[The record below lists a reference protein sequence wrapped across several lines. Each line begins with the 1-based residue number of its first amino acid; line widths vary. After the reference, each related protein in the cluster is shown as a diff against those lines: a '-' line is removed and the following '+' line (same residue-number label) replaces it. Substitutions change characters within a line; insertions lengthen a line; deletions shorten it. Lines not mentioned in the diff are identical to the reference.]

1 MKLCNFP
8 FSYSCRIN
16 FLCFN
21 ISPIPFSLFFSLLF
35 PPLTSPF
42 LPTSFF
48 LSVFAFLSTPNFL
61 SVPIS
66 YYIFSDLYSP
76 FFFFLSLLSF
86 LIPRASLPISSF
98 IPPFLPSLKL
108 FRPHLLLN
116 KCIQIKEQSPLCR
129 CTNTRG
135 WGTLIVICGPFIGV
149 VSHYTIFFSNG
160 GRICVPNVPKVI
172 ILVMLLFLLIL
183 LLPDKVPL
191 VCFPVSSS
199 TLPPPSPIHT

>member
-35 PPLTSPF
+35 PSLTSPF

-76 FFFFLSLLSF
+76 FFFFCLFFRSLFLALPFLFPPSFLPSSLLSNCSVLTCSWTNAF
-86 LIPRASLPISSF
+86 RSKNSLP
-98 IPPFLPSLKL
+98 
-108 FRPHLLLN
+108 
-116 KCIQIKEQSPLCR
+116 C
-129 CTNTRG
+129 
-135 WGTLIVICGPFIGV
+135 VGV
-149 VSHYTIFFSNG
+149 
-160 GRICVPNVPKVI
+160 
-172 ILVMLLFLLIL
+172 
-183 LLPDKVPL
+183 
-191 VCFPVSSS
+191 
-199 TLPPPSPIHT
+199 PIHVAGEHWSLSVGRSLAWYHITLFFF